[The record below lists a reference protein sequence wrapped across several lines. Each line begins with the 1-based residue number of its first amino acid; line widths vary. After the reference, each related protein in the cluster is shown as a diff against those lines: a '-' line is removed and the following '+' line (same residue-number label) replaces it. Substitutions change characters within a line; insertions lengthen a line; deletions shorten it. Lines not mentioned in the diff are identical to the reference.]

1 MVKWLVMSSGGASC
15 CGPAGQGQN
24 RAPKEESRATVV
36 RTESE
41 WKFNDHVGE
50 IKCRLSNSFR
60 MNYSVTP
67 GLYALGAP
75 DKLSDIFVSANYK
88 LSYDKLR
95 RSLKGLDAW
104 ILVLDTRGINVWC
117 AAGEG
122 TFGTEELAKRVAEAG
137 LQNVVDHR
145 RLIVPQLGGPGVAG
159 HVVKKRTG
167 FNVYFGPV
175 RSEDI
180 PAYLGAKYEASKEMR
195 EVKFTIL
202 DRLVLT
208 PMEVIPA
215 LKYYAIFAVSA
226 LLIFGLTPS
235 GVAFGKAWADCRP
248 VLLLGLA
255 AVFAGSF
262 LTPLLLTLVP
272 SRSFAVKGWLVGMA
286 VLAAAYP
293 FSGVYVS
300 AWPVRAF
307 AFLFFPLA
315 SSYLALQF
323 TGATVFTGMLG
334 VKKELRF
341 ALPVYV
347 SGAAVSIAF
356 LVAFK
361 LGEFGLI

>member
-1 MVKWLVMSSGGASC
+1 
-15 CGPAGQGQN
+15 
-24 RAPKEESRATVV
+24 
-36 RTESE
+36 
-41 WKFNDHVGE
+41 
-50 IKCRLSNSFR
+50 

-75 DKLSDIFVSANYK
+75 DKLSEVFVSANYK
-88 LSYDKLR
+88 LSFDKLR
-95 RSLKGLDAW
+95 RSLKGLNAW
-104 ILVLDTRGINVWC
+104 ILVLDTKGINVWC

-122 TFGTEELAKRVAEAG
+122 TFGTEELAKRVAEVG
-137 LQNVVDHR
+137 LQSVVDHR

-180 PAYLGAKYEASKEMR
+180 SAYLAAKYEASKEMR

-215 LKYYAIFAVSA
+215 LRLYAIFAISA
-226 LLIFGLTPS
+226 LLVAGLTPS
-235 GVAFGKAWADCRP
+235 GVVFGKAWADCRP
-248 VLLLGLA
+248 LLLLGLA

-272 SRSFAVKGWLVGMA
+272 SRSFAVKGWLAGMV
-286 VLAAAYP
+286 VLAAASP
-293 FSGVYVS
+293 FSGVYKT
-300 AWPVRAF
+300 AGPVQAF
-307 AFLFFPLA
+307 ALLFFPLA

-323 TGATVFTGMLG
+323 TGSTVFTGMSG

-347 SGAAVSIAF
+347 SGAVASLAL
-356 LVAFK
+356 LVAVK

>member
-1 MVKWLVMSSGGASC
+1 M
-15 CGPAGQGQN
+15 
-24 RAPKEESRATVV
+24 RAPRVESRATVLK
-36 RTESE
+36 TESE
-41 WKFNDHVGE
+41 WKLSDHLGE

-75 DKLSDIFVSANYK
+75 DKLSDVFVSANYK
-88 LSYDKLR
+88 FSFDKLR
-95 RSLKGLDAW
+95 RSLKGLNAW
-104 ILVLDTRGINVWC
+104 ILVLDTKGINVWC

-122 TFGTEELAKRVAEAG
+122 TFGTEELAKKVAEVG
-137 LQNVVDHR
+137 LQSVVDHR

-167 FNVYFGPV
+167 FNVHFGPV

-180 PAYLGAKYEASKEMR
+180 PAYLGAKYEATKEMR
-195 EVKFTIL
+195 EVGFTFL

-208 PMEVIPA
+208 PMEMIPA
-215 LKYYAIFAVSA
+215 LKAYAIFAVSA

-235 GVAFGKAWADCRP
+235 VVPFGKAWAVCRP

-255 AVFAGSF
+255 AVFAGAF

-272 SRSFAVKGWLVGMA
+272 SRSFAVKGWLVGMV
-286 VLAAAYP
+286 VLVAASP
-293 FSGVYVS
+293 FSGVFET
-300 AWPVRAF
+300 AWPVQAF

-323 TGATVFTGMLG
+323 TGATVFTGISG
-334 VKKELRF
+334 VKKELKF
-341 ALPVYV
+341 ALPVYA
-347 SGAAVSIAF
+347 SGAAVSLAF

>member
-1 MVKWLVMSSGGASC
+1 MSSGGASC
-15 CGPAGQGQN
+15 CGPAGPGQN
-24 RAPKEESRATVV
+24 RAPKEESRSTVLE
-36 RTESE
+36 TESE
-41 WKFNDHVGE
+41 WKFNAHVGE

-75 DKLSDIFVSANYK
+75 DKLSDVFVSANYK
-88 LSYDKLR
+88 LSFDKLR
-95 RSLKGLDAW
+95 RSLKGLNAW
-104 ILVLDTRGINVWC
+104 ILVLDTKGINVWC

-122 TFGTEELAKRVAEAG
+122 TFGTEELAKRVAVAG
-137 LQNVVDHR
+137 LQSVVDHR

-215 LKYYAIFAVSA
+215 LRAYAIFAVSA
-226 LLIFGLTPS
+226 FLIFGLTPS
-235 GVAFGKAWADCRP
+235 GVVFGKAWADLRP
-248 VLLLGLA
+248 VLILGLA
-255 AVFAGSF
+255 AVCAGAF
-262 LTPLLLTLVP
+262 LTPLFLNLVP
-272 SRSFAVKGWLVGMA
+272 SRSFAVKGWLAGIV
-286 VLAAAYP
+286 VLAAASPY
-293 FSGVYVS
+293 SGLFEAARSVQI
-300 AWPVRAF
+300 F

-323 TGATVFTGMLG
+323 TGATVFTGISG

-347 SGAAVSIAF
+347 SGAAVSLLF